1 MSQVYIAVAG
11 NIGVGKTSLV
21 ERLCRHF
28 DWQPIYEAVAAH
40 PYLDDY
46 YRDMPRWGFHSQI
59 YFLTMKL
66 RQRQAIAATLRA
78 RSCCQDRS
86 IYEDAEIF
94 AWSLA
99 KQGILSARDFE
110 TYTLLYEAVVDTVPR
125 PDLLIY
131 LRAAVPT
138 LAERIVAR
146 GRPAEK
152 GIPLAY
158 LECLNVR
165 YEEWIAAFDRCPVLV
180 LPADELDFV
189 HNTAHL
195 DHVFAQV
202 ASALAPSLTL
212 RYPPAGLATHTQR

>member
-1 MSQVYIAVAG
+1 MPPKVYVSIAG

-28 DWQPIYEAVAAH
+28 DWQPVYEAVTGH

-46 YRDMPRWGFHSQI
+46 YRDMPRWGFHSQV

-66 RQRQAIAATLRA
+66 RQQQAIAASP

-94 AWSLA
+94 ARSLTE
-99 KQGILSARDFE
+99 QGILSPRDHE
-110 TYTLLYEAVVDTVPR
+110 TYTLLYEAIIDTVPR

-146 GRPAEK
+146 GRASEK
-152 GIPLAY
+152 GISLAY
-158 LECLNVR
+158 LERLNVR
-165 YEEWIAAFDRCPVLV
+165 YEEWMADFDRCPVLV
-180 LPADELDFV
+180 LPADRLDFV
-189 HNTAHL
+189 HNAADLT
-195 DHVFAQV
+195 HVFEQV
-202 ASALAPSLTL
+202 AGALAP
-212 RYPPAGLATHTQR
+212 RLAL

>member
-1 MSQVYIAVAG
+1 MSQSKVYVAVAG

-21 ERLCRHF
+21 ARLCRHF
-28 DWQPIYEAVAAH
+28 DWQPVYEAVVDH

-66 RQRQAIAATLRA
+66 RQQQAIAASA

-86 IYEDAEIF
+86 IYEDYEIF
-94 AWSLA
+94 VRSLA
-99 KQGILSARDFE
+99 DQGILASRDFE
-110 TYTLLYEAVVDTVPR
+110 TYALLYEAIIDTVPR

-131 LRAAVPT
+131 LRASVPT

-146 GRPAEK
+146 GRKAEK
-152 GIPLAY
+152 DISLAY
-158 LECLNVR
+158 LERLNVR
-165 YEEWIAAFDRCPVLV
+165 YEEWMRSFDRCPVLV

-189 HNTAHL
+189 HNAADMRT
-195 DHVFAQV
+195 VYEQV
-202 ASALAPSLTL
+202 ANALSPRLSL
-212 RYPPAGLATHTQR
+212 